1 MNRQEHWDRAY
12 RDRAATELSWYRPM
26 LDISLALIRSVSEPS
41 SRLIDV
47 GGGASTLVDDLL
59 DLGYSEMTVLDVSPA
74 ALARSRARLG
84 ARAKRVSW
92 LVGDISD
99 TRLPPASFDVWHD
112 RAAYHFLTE
121 ERDRRSYAEAA
132 TRALS
137 PGGHIVIATF
147 APDGPERCSGLEV
160 CRHSA
165 QSIAQELGPAFELME
180 ERRETHLTPAG
191 REQKFM
197 YALLRRGDVSS

>member
-1 MNRQEHWDRAY
+1 MKRQEHWDRAY
-12 RDRAATELSWYRPM
+12 RDRAATEHSWYRPA
-26 LDISLALIRSVSEPS
+26 LDVSLALIRSVSEPS

-59 DLGYSEMTVLDVSPA
+59 ELGYSELTVLDLSPE
-74 ALARSRARLG
+74 ALARSQARLG

-92 LVGDISD
+92 MVADISD
-99 TRLPPASFDVWHD
+99 TPLLPASFDVWHD

-132 TRALS
+132 ARALS

-147 APDGPERCSGLEV
+147 APDGPERCSGLDV

-165 QSIAQELGPAFELME
+165 ESIAQELGPAFELLD

-197 YALLRRGDVSS
+197 YALLRRRDVSS